1 MIEGSRWIQDKNGLW
16 WELMPV
22 GPFPEP
28 RELTE
33 DERIQAAV
41 NYMKNRLAL
50 RIDQLYVQAGQYESY
65 VGAKPEDDYTDGL
78 R

>member
-1 MIEGSRWIQDKNGLW
+1 MDGSRWIQDKSGLW

-33 DERIQAAV
+33 DERIQAAT

-50 RIDQLYVQAGQYESY
+50 RIDKLYVQAGSYSSY
-65 VGAKPEDDYTDGL
+65 VGSTPEDYTEGL

>member
-1 MIEGSRWIQDKNGLW
+1 MDGNRWIQDKHGLW

-28 RELTE
+28 REITE
-33 DERIQAAV
+33 AERIEAAT
-41 NYMKNRLAL
+41 NYMKNKLAL
-50 RIDQLYVQAGQYESY
+50 KIDKLYVQAGRYSSY
-65 VGAKPEDDYTDGL
+65 VGTTPEDFTDGL

>member
-1 MIEGSRWIQDKNGLW
+1 MDGSQWIQTKDGLW
-16 WELMPV
+16 WELMPA
-22 GPFPEP
+22 GPYPEP

-41 NYMKNRLAL
+41 NYMKNRLAFK
-50 RIDQLYVQAGQYESY
+50 IDALYVQAGRYESY
-65 VGAKPEDDYTDGL
+65 VRDHQADDFEDGL